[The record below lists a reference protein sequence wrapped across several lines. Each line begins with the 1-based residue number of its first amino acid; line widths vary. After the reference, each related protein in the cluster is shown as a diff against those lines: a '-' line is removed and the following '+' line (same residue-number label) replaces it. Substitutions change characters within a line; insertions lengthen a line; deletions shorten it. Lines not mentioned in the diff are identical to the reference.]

1 MYVKNTHRISIY
13 ESFAEHEIEQ
23 ELKEAL
29 INSRLRILHI

>member
-23 ELKEAL
+23 ELKTV
-29 INSRLRILHI
+29 SK